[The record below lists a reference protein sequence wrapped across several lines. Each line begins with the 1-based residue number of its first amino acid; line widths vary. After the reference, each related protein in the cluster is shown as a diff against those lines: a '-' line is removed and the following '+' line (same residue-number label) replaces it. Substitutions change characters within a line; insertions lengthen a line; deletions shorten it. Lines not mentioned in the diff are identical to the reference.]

1 MNSDGVDDVAMI
13 LVKEADSDRVAQIL
27 QEASGLLKLLPSF
40 LIAILDHT
48 LPHLPPWSQYPGMV
62 VQKDALGSMIANSV
76 GGFGCIDVY
85 NSFFGSTGSEYGR
98 TSSASSRKY
107 LNISS
112 ERKMLLRSKY
122 DNF

>member
-13 LVKEADSDRVAQIL
+13 LVKEADSNCVAQIL

-48 LPHLPPWSQYPGMV
+48 LPHLPPWSQNPGIV
-62 VQKDALGSMIANSV
+62 VQKDVIATSV

-98 TSSASSRKY
+98 TSLASSRKS

-112 ERKMLLRSKY
+112 ERKILMRSKY